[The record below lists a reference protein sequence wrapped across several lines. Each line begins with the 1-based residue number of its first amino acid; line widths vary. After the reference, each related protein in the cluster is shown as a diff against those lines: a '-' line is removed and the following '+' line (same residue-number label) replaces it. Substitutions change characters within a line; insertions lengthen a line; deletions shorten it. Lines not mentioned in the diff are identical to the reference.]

1 MNRALRQQ
9 VACTTATAICRCKA
23 RAASVRAMA
32 KDRGITTISPRD
44 AAVIGACVLGASTAF
59 RLAEAGVGVTI
70 LEAGR
75 GDAGSSGMSFA

>member
-1 MNRALRQQ
+1 
-9 VACTTATAICRCKA
+9 
-23 RAASVRAMA
+23 MA